1 MIFDSHAHYDDEAFD
16 GDREE
21 LLGGMQAAGVGAIV
35 NVGASLRGVRDTAA
49 LAETYPFVYGAVGI
63 HPDHVDQLNDQV
75 MEELRKLC
83 GREKIV
89 AVGEI
94 GLDYYWDK
102 NPREQQKEWFIRQ
115 LALAKEVDL
124 PVIIHSRE
132 AAKDTFDIMK
142 AEHAGSTGGVI
153 HCYSGSREMARDY
166 LNLGYYLGVG
176 GVVTFK
182 NARIL
187 KEVVEYVPL
196 DRILVETDC
205 PYLAPVP
212 FRGKRNSSPMISYV
226 LEMIAQLKGVSR
238 EKAEQ
243 VTWENALTFYGLSDK
258 RKTAAMDLLIRQSS
272 GMDEQR

>member
-49 LAETYPFVYGAVGI
+49 LAETYSFVYGAVGI

-94 GLDYYWDK
+94 GLDYYWGK